1 MELVAGTAPGG
12 GSNRKERLPAALW
25 IALVLLVA
33 LISDLSIEK
42 TALKI
47 TQFNQ
52 GPVNSIIIK
61 IIINNADCKPNYVGV
76 LL

>member
-1 MELVAGTAPGG
+1 MNST
-12 GSNRKERLPAALW
+12 
-25 IALVLLVA
+25 VLMVT

-61 IIINNADCKPNYVGV
+61 IIINNAHCKPNYVGV